1 MILVPEKT
9 VVLTRKGVTSLGRRY
24 LTDFADEINKTKTME
39 IGGHGETVV
48 I

>member
-24 LTDFADEINKTKTME
+24 LTDFADEINKTME